1 MAINPRQLR
10 PTELVRLLNSTP
22 LGEVISDRQLLRHR
36 GRAGFRIG
44 NDRQVDLF
52 RYVAWLVA
60 IRHEPQVEE
69 DADPYESL
77 KERARAR
84 NAALS
89 LAGRDIGELPAVV
102 DPERRAKAE
111 KDFRFF
117 CETYFPAAFTLPWS
131 PDHLKVI
138 AKIERA
144 VLTGGL
150 FAHAMPRGSG
160 KTTLTTVACV
170 WAILYRGL
178 PIRLP
183 DRGRSRTG
191 PVAAVEHQDLV

>member
-1 MAINPRQLR
+1 MAIDVRQLR

-22 LGEVISDRQLLRHR
+22 LGEVISERQLYRHR
-36 GRAGFRIG
+36 YRAGFRIG
-44 NDRQVDLF
+44 DGRHVDLF

-60 IRHEPQVEE
+60 IRHDRRGRCPR
-69 DADPYESL
+69 AIHYEAL

-102 DPERRAKAE
+102 NPERRARAE
-111 KDFRFF
+111 TDFRFF
-117 CETYFPAAFTLPWS
+117 CETYFPRHVSLAWS

-138 AKIERA
+138 GKIERA

-150 FAHAMPRGSG
+150 FAHGHAPRQ
-160 KTTLTTVACV
+160 
-170 WAILYRGL
+170 RE
-178 PIRLP
+178 R
-183 DRGRSRTG
+183 RRSRMSPASG
-191 PVAAVEHQDLV
+191 PCSSAHCPFVCLVRQRRGPRR